1 MVGGL
6 DEKRLR
12 EQMEEIDRLND
23 ELEGITLLKG
33 IEVDILEDGS
43 LDLSDDVLRELDI
56 VLCSVHHKLGLSE
69 KEQTERIVRAM
80 QNLHANIIA
89 HPTGRM
95 IESRQPYDLDME
107 RVMEAARETGCFLKL
122 NADPN
127 RLDLNDIHCKMAKEM
142 GVKLSIGTDVHSA
155 DGLDSMRFGVGQAC
169 RGWLEK
175 GDVINTRTLKQ
186 LKKLLERG

>member
-43 LDLSDDVLRELDI
+43 LDLSDDVLGELDI

-69 KEQTERIVRAM
+69 KEQTERIVRAI